1 MTLLDSPPPL
11 DDLCHSFDLRSA
23 AFENTHE
30 PVFYASLRLPRES
43 RRESLQNRYVFFSF
57 AVSFGPYLRR
67 KIPLEFRESCSELE
81 AVVNDIK
88 WLQGK
93 SSSFSEEWF
102 KGIDILARDI
112 CDLNFISESFTLVRI
127 AQESGAF
134 KFPRI
139 AISLSVQEA
148 YIDSLAG
155 RHASA
160 AKIALHCVKRPYLLG
175 GGNQDLLHTVNRLRY
190 TLAGGGHIHAYR
202 ILLWI
207 GVNQLT
213 EIKQRNSF
221 VKQLADTYR
230 GGFRAFISSDV
241 PLVYRLPYLIAM
253 LAKAL
258 HLHPFFRL
266 LRLDSLAH
274 YWHLSVLYC
283 FQKCLHSKTGLFKKI
298 LNPGSKPHNEYASV
312 QGSSPDKAVQKAARI
327 LVTRAMGG
335 VGDILMMTPALM
347 ALRKKHPLAQIDFA
361 IPISFHAIIEGLPG
375 INIIDINN
383 SEINLSTYHK
393 WINLT
398 ACPAGK
404 VESRQYPN
412 VRSNRIDIFGK
423 ALGVWRLTHHK
434 PFYAFQQ
441 QEVNWS
447 GAYLRSINPQNLPV
461 IGLQPI
467 SADTYKNWP
476 FSPALA
482 THLSKNN
489 LVLVF
494 HHEDLPEFAGENIIK
509 VLQPFRRSA
518 ALLRHCKALVAVDS
532 AFVHLAAAL
541 EIPTVA
547 VFGPTSGKVFCRHY
561 PTVSYVAPPEKAFP
575 CSPCWRNEHTPCHL
589 TGGRESICL
598 KSISIKTVVDNL
610 NTLIGQTP

>member
-11 DDLCHSFDLRSA
+11 DDFRLLLDLRSA
-23 AFENTHE
+23 AFQNTHE
-30 PVFYASLRLPRES
+30 PVFYASLRLPRER
-43 RRESLQNRYVFFSF
+43 RRESLQDRYVFFSF
-57 AVSFGPYLRR
+57 AVSFGPYLR
-67 KIPLEFRESCSELE
+67 KKLPLEFRESCSELE
-81 AVVNDIK
+81 AVVNDIQ
-88 WLQGK
+88 WIQGK
-93 SSSFSEEWF
+93 LSSFCEEWF
-102 KGIDILARDI
+102 KGLDILARDI

-127 AQESGAF
+127 AQETGAF

-139 AISLSVQEA
+139 AIALSVQEA

-175 GGNQDLLHTVNRLRY
+175 GGKQDLLHTVNRLRY

-221 VKQLADTYR
+221 VKQIADTYR
-230 GGFRAFISSDV
+230 GGFRAFLSPDV

-258 HLHPFFRL
+258 HLNPLSRHL
-266 LRLDSLAH
+266 KIDILAH

-283 FQKCLHSKTGLFKKI
+283 FQKCLHSKTGLFKQI
-298 LNPGSKPHNEYASV
+298 LRPDSKPHTGHADTH
-312 QGSSPDKAVQKAARI
+312 GSSPNKKVQKPSRI

-335 VGDILMMTPALM
+335 VGDILMMTPGLM
-347 ALRKKHPLAQIDFA
+347 ALRKKHPSAQIDFA
-361 IPISFHAIIEGLPG
+361 IPKSFHAMIEGLPG
-375 INIIDINN
+375 IRVIDINN
-383 SEINLSTYHK
+383 SEINFVTYKK

-423 ALGVWRLTHHK
+423 ALGVWRLTNRQ
-434 PFYAFQQ
+434 PFYAFKEE
-441 QEVNWS
+441 EVNWS
-447 GAYLRSINPQNLPV
+447 DAYIRSINPENLPV

-476 FSPALA
+476 FSPDLA
-482 THLSKNN
+482 THLSKDN

-494 HHEDLPEFAGENIIK
+494 HHENLPEFEGENIIK

-561 PTVSYVAPPEKAFP
+561 PTVTYVAPPKKAFP

-598 KSISIKTVVDNL
+598 KSISIKTVVDHL
-610 NTLIGQTP
+610 NSLTR